1 MRTEEEIKNRIRVL
15 SNELNEIRK
24 SNYGLIVPDWN
35 ERQFEIAIS
44 YLNWVLESE
53 EK

>member
-15 SNELNEIRK
+15 SNKLNQIRN
-24 SNYGLIVPDWN
+24 SSYGLVPDWN

-53 EK
+53 EQ